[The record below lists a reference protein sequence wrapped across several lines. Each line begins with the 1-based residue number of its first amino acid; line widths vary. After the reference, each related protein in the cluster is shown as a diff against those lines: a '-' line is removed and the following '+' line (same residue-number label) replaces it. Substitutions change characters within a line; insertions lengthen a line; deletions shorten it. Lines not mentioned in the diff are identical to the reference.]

1 LFGRDEYPLSHS
13 LDYPGD
19 PGLFGPESATW
30 PVMGDA
36 AAIVGGIRALLIQ
49 TAHPEVV
56 AGVRDHSSYRADP
69 LGRLSRT
76 TSYVTATAY
85 GAMPEVDA
93 ALGTVRRAHVP
104 VEGTSER
111 GISYS
116 AGGPAQASWV
126 HNVLTDSFLET
137 YQRFAPDPLSVEEAD
152 RFVLEQSTLG
162 SRLRSD
168 DLPQTRTELNAWVE
182 EHPAIAPT
190 EAMADTIAFLK
201 NPPLPTSA
209 RVGYRLLY
217 AAAVATIPERIAQI
231 IGVSASRA
239 AVVSGTVM
247 LSTLRWALGSSPSW
261 WLALERTGS
270 QIPDGVHFLRP
281 PPVAGIEHRF
291 IESTQRGSPGHR
303 TEDRFG
309 GSK

>member
-1 LFGRDEYPLSHS
+1 
-13 LDYPGD
+13 
-19 PGLFGPESATW
+19 
-30 PVMGDA
+30 
-36 AAIVGGIRALLIQ
+36 
-49 TAHPEVV
+49 
-56 AGVRDHSSYRADP
+56 
-69 LGRLSRT
+69 
-76 TSYVTATAY
+76 
-85 GAMPEVDA
+85 
-93 ALGTVRRAHVP
+93 
-104 VEGTSER
+104 
-111 GISYS
+111 
-116 AGGPAQASWV
+116 
-126 HNVLTDSFLET
+126 LTDSFLET